1 VLAVK
6 LYSSVAVNLVPPELL
21 PAKAT
26 ALELLDEV
34 FVEAR
39 AVLAVAKVAG
49 EAVQVDPLYSSFKF
63 LVVSGG
69 VVFPPKAK
77 AEV

>member
-1 VLAVK
+1 MTFAETLN
-6 LYSSVAVNLVPPELL
+6 SSVTLNLLPLAFC

-34 FVEAR
+34 LVEPR

-49 EAVQVDPLYSSFKF
+49 EAVQEVPL
-63 LVVSGG
+63 
-69 VVFPPKAK
+69 
-77 AEV
+77 